1 MSVQKKY
8 SSQDHHV
15 WELMHQ
21 RQMERVRSSQHIS
34 EMILEGFDRIQL
46 PENKIPDFHEA
57 QSKLQ
62 QLVGWK
68 LANAE
73 NEYLSGDVWFQH
85 LLRKEFPVTNY
96 IRPMKDID
104 FTPLPDLFHEYFGH
118 MPQMACS
125 EIADLEWRFA
135 DVFWKIPK
143 EHRMKLYTL
152 SWYSI
157 EYGFLL
163 EKGKEVVFGAG
174 LLSSPGDLS
183 RSILPKSQRD
193 FIIEQA
199 SLENILKTNPSPHI
213 PHQKFFL
220 FDSFDHINQLL
231 NEFEACYSVGKTS

>member
-1 MSVQKKY
+1 MTVHKKY

-15 WELMHQ
+15 WELMYQ
-21 RQMERVRSSQHIS
+21 RQMEKLQFSQNIS
-34 EMILEGFDRIQL
+34 AMILEGFEKIQL
-46 PENKIPDFHEA
+46 PEKTIPDFHETEA
-57 QSKLQ
+57 KLKL
-62 QLVGWK
+62 LVDWT
-68 LANAE
+68 LTNAE
-73 NEYLSGDVWFQH
+73 NQYLSGDKWFQH
-85 LLRKEFPVTNY
+85 LLKKEFPVTDY

-118 MPQMACS
+118 MPQMACP
-125 EIADLEWRFA
+125 EIAHLEWKFA

-163 EKGKEVVFGAG
+163 EQGREVVFGAG

-183 RSILPKSQRD
+183 RSLLPKSQRD
-193 FIIEQA
+193 FV
-199 SLENILKTNPSPHI
+199 LEKATLKNILGTEPSPHV

-220 FDSFDHINQLL
+220 FDSFDHIEELL
-231 NEFEACYSVGKTS
+231 KEFEEKFSG